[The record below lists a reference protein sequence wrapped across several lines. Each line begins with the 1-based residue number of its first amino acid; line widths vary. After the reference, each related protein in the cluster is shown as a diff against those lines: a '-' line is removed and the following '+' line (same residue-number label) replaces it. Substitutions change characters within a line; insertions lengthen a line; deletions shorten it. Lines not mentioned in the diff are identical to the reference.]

1 MTPLAIAFMPLTDSA
16 PLIAASERGFAEA
29 EGIALRLVRD
39 TSWAAVRDR
48 LVYGQVQCAH
58 LLAPLA
64 VAVTLGLSQAPCA
77 IAAPFKLNDN
87 GNALT
92 LSSELAAALDPDPR
106 NRVADPIAT
115 AHDFAAAIGLHRRK
129 PIIGI
134 VHRFSSHA
142 LMLRYWLGYAGIDPD
157 RDVTLRVL
165 PPSLM
170 TQALRLGEI
179 DGFIAGEP
187 WGSLSVAEGVGEIV
201 ATGVNIWQRGVEKV
215 LATRADWA
223 EANGDQLDR
232 LLRALDR
239 AAAWCDDPANHPE
252 LAALLARPDHLDQ
265 PADLILQALNGRIPL
280 KRGGEPV
287 SEPDFLVFHRGAAN
301 FPWRSQA
308 LWIYSQL
315 VRWRMI
321 EPSPEAER
329 AAAGV
334 FRSDLYRRAL
344 AGRGVAMPGASMK
357 VEGALVQPTP
367 AASHEGSLTLAPD
380 RFFDGLMFDPDDLE
394 GYLQMLRRSGN
405 FALAKAR

>member
-1 MTPLAIAFMPLTDSA
+1 MTPLAIAFLPLTDSA
-16 PLIAASERGFAEA
+16 PLIVARERGFAEA

-106 NRVADPIAT
+106 SRVADPIAT

-142 LMLRYWLGYAGIDPD
+142 MMLRYWLGYAGINPD
-157 RDVTLRVL
+157 RDVALRVL

-187 WGSLSVAEGVGEIV
+187 WSSVSVAEGIGEIA

-223 EANGDQLDR
+223 QANGDQLDA

-239 AAAWCDDPANHPE
+239 AAAWCDDPANHE
-252 LAALLARPDHLDQ
+252 DLAALLARPDHVDQ
-265 PADLILQALNGRIPL
+265 PPGLIAQALSGRMPL
-280 KRGGEPV
+280 RQGGEPV
-287 SEPDFLVFHRGAAN
+287 SQPDFLVFHRGAAN

-315 VRWRMI
+315 VRWKMV
-321 EPSPEAER
+321 EPSVEAER

-357 VEGALVQPTP
+357 VEGALKQPMP

-380 RFFDGLMFDPDDLE
+380 RFFDGLAFDPQDLA
-394 GYLQMLRRSGN
+394 GYLKALKRS
-405 FALAKAR
+405 